1 MVIMKAQVV
10 YNRCSLPEWL
20 ELLAGI
26 EHQWGAN
33 HRADC
38 DLDIQTAGKL
48 AAAAARNRKLPP
60 LFVNASL
67 GVILLEPDR
76 FLDLLQASKTPHG
89 GAIGIELTEHGVD
102 ATHESVLLDFAREAR
117 ERGFLVALD
126 DARGEHLFCD
136 GLVERA
142 GGLIDLAKVDMR
154 IPEFQELCR
163 KFVALG
169 IPVVAEGIETFQQ
182 LLSVGLATYLQ
193 GHLLHSPTPLRKVKW
208 C

>member
-1 MVIMKAQVV
+1 MGIMKAQAI
-10 YNRCSLPEWL
+10 YDRYSLPEWF
-20 ELLAGI
+20 ELFAGI
-26 EHQWGAN
+26 EHPWGIS

-38 DLDIQTAGKL
+38 DIDIQTAEKL
-48 AAAAARNRKLPP
+48 ALAAARNRKLPP

-76 FLDLLQASKTPHG
+76 FLDLLQESKTPYG
-89 GAIGIELTEHGVD
+89 GAAGIELTEHGVD
-102 ATHESVLLDFAREAR
+102 ATHESALLDFAREAH

-126 DARGEHLFCD
+126 DAHGDHLFGN

-142 GGLIDLAKVDMR
+142 GGLIDLAKVDTR
-154 IPEFQELCR
+154 IPEFQELCG

-169 IPVVAEGIETFQQ
+169 IPVVAEGIESFKQ
-182 LLSVGLATYLQ
+182 LFSADMATYFQ
-193 GHLLHSPTPLRKVKW
+193 GYLLHEPAPLKKVKW